1 GGRRPARAEVAGM
14 KSSRLKTLS
23 RGMRTMKQPEWL
35 RYGNL
40 ALAFLLEL
48 AALISFAAVGV
59 LFSGWMQLVA
69 GVIGAVLFIGLWGVF
84 AAPRAKRRL
93 KGMNLLIFK
102 VAIFLA
108 ASAILILIGQP
119 TWALVLAVLAAV
131 NL

>member
-1 GGRRPARAEVAGM
+1 M

-131 NL
+131 NLWLGRVLRQH

>member
-1 GGRRPARAEVAGM
+1 M
-14 KSSRLKTLS
+14 KSSRFKTLS

-131 NL
+131 NLWLGRVLRQH

>member
-1 GGRRPARAEVAGM
+1 
-14 KSSRLKTLS
+14 
-23 RGMRTMKQPEWL
+23 MKQPEWL

-69 GVIGAVLFIGLWGVF
+69 GVIGAALFIGLWGVF

-119 TWALVLAVLAAV
+119 TWALVLAVLAAL
-131 NL
+131 NLWLGRVLRQH

>member
-1 GGRRPARAEVAGM
+1 
-14 KSSRLKTLS
+14 
-23 RGMRTMKQPEWL
+23 MKQPEWL

-131 NL
+131 ILWLGRVLRQH